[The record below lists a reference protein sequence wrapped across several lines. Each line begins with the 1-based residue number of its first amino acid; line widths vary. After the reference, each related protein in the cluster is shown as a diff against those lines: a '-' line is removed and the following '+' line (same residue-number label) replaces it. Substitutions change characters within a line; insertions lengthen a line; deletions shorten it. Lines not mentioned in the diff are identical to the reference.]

1 MECIYANEK
10 FGVRVCKLKATPV
23 IRQDCE
29 KCKEQAYKIW
39 NMPLKKES
47 DDNDN

>member
-1 MECIYANEK
+1 MKCIYANEE
-10 FGVRVCKLKATPV
+10 FGIRVCGLQYIPV
-23 IRQDCE
+23 TREDCE
-29 KCKEQAYKIW
+29 KCKEYAYKIW